1 MEEDE
6 EEAEEAES
14 DDEDSHLS
22 KLAPRVVDKESVMM
36 AVSAM
41 PSANKMRCH
50 TTTSTLDNTCNE
62 SFVPVM
68 FFSCIESSVF
78 RHVLFSEDRSHL
90 LHDDVAGEQEGDCD
104 SNHKEDVVPALLRA
118 PGKGGNVDMDFL
130 KETLTCP

>member
-6 EEAEEAES
+6 I

-41 PSANKMRCH
+41 PSANRIRCH

-62 SFVPVM
+62 SFVPLM
-68 FFSCIESSVF
+68 FFSCNESLVF
-78 RHVLFSEDRSHL
+78 RHVLFSEDLSHL

-104 SNHKEDVVPALLRA
+104 ANHKEDVVPALLRA
-118 PGKGGNVDMDFL
+118 PGKDVDMGFL
-130 KETLTCP
+130 GKKFETRTCP

>member
-6 EEAEEAES
+6 EEVEEDEN

-41 PSANKMRCH
+41 PSANKIRCH

-62 SFVPVM
+62 SFVPLM
-68 FFSCIESSVF
+68 FFSCNESLVF
-78 RHVLFSEDRSHL
+78 RHVLFSEDLSHL
-90 LHDDVAGEQEGDCD
+90 LHDDVAGEQEGDCY

-130 KETLTCP
+130 AKKF

>member
-6 EEAEEAES
+6 N

-41 PSANKMRCH
+41 PSANKILCH
-50 TTTSTLDNTCNE
+50 TTTSTLDNICNDSFDPLKFFSCNE
-62 SFVPVM
+62 S
-68 FFSCIESSVF
+68 SVS
-78 RHVLFSEDRSHL
+78 FSEDLSHL
-90 LHDDVAGEQEGDCD
+90 LHDDVAGEQKGDCD

-118 PGKGGNVDMDFL
+118 PGEDGNVDLDFL
-130 KETLTCP
+130 KETPTCP

>member
-6 EEAEEAES
+6 KEVVEDEKEVVEDEN

-41 PSANKMRCH
+41 PSASRIRCH

-62 SFVPVM
+62 KVVPLM
-68 FFSCIESSVF
+68 FFCAMRV
-78 RHVLFSEDRSHL
+78 
-90 LHDDVAGEQEGDCD
+90 
-104 SNHKEDVVPALLRA
+104 
-118 PGKGGNVDMDFL
+118 
-130 KETLTCP
+130 

>member
-6 EEAEEAES
+6 N

-41 PSANKMRCH
+41 PSASRIRCH

-62 SFVPVM
+62 SFVPLM
-68 FFSCIESSVF
+68 FFLCNESSVF

-118 PGKGGNVDMDFL
+118 PGKDGQA
-130 KETLTCP
+130 